1 MENRK
6 PTFTSSKKE
15 SNYCYCYLIVSS
27 WLIMTI
33 IMKPWLALQWKACMR
48 ASVCAC
54 VRARLCVCVC
64 VCVYLSVCLETS
76 GQCSHQHTD
85 WKNDRLTDRQTDRL
99 WTMYSCLLLVL
110 IMYIAHMYVCLQAAS
125 APYGQHWCLCVC
137 VCVDACV
144 RERKPY
150 WRCVPFARVQLDSN
164 YLCFSLRVWHSG
176 SFQELYRAL
185 FGSRQQ
191 ALW

>member
-1 MENRK
+1 MENHK

-54 VRARLCVCVC
+54 VRESVCVC
-64 VCVYLSVCLETS
+64 ICPSVWRPQDNVATNTQT
-76 GQCSHQHTD
+76 GRTTD
-85 WKNDRLTDRQTDRL
+85 SLTDRLTDCEQCIHVF
-99 WTMYSCLLLVL
+99 SSLLVL

-125 APYGQHWCLCVC
+125 APYGQHWCVC

-150 WRCVPFARVQLDSN
+150 WRCVPFDRVQLDSN